1 MTRIERSILISAPV
15 NEVFA
20 YASDHR
26 KWTEWFEGVS
36 EFTPTTATTHGTGAR
51 YAYKARMMGLA
62 VNVETEIRDFVVNQ
76 GWTGVST
83 KGVSSR
89 TVWDFQSLGSETR
102 FTYTL
107 EYHLPFPRF
116 SGLVDALIMK
126 PQWEKIIRIS
136 LENLKR
142 RVEQAYSPGISPG
155 ITPGVSPGKGSH
167 T

>member
-26 KWTEWFEGVS
+26 KWPEWFE
-36 EFTPTTATTHGTGAR
+36 
-51 YAYKARMMGLA
+51 
-62 VNVETEIRDFVVNQ
+62 
-76 GWTGVST
+76 
-83 KGVSSR
+83 GVSSR
-89 TVWDFQSLGSETR
+89 TVWDFQSLGNETR

-107 EYHLPFPRF
+107 EYYLPFPRL
-116 SGLVDALIMK
+116 SGWVDTLIMK
-126 PQWEKIIRIS
+126 PQWEKLIRIS

-142 RVEQAYSPGISPG
+142 RVEQECSPG